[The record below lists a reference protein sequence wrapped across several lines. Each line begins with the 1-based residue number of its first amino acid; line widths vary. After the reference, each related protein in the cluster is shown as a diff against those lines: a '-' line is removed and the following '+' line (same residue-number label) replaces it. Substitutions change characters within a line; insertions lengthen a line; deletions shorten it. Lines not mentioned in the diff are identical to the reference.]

1 MGFLNIFGKE
11 KKVKK
16 ADKKPKKVE
25 KTVKKAPKKELAK
38 APAKKVNVLEIDRG
52 IWSIK
57 AAAIIEILGAPKEY
71 VVETLHAYIDKLKKE
86 KDMIVTNETISEV
99 EQKEK
104 LFTVF
109 AEIEFLA
116 KTPSRIVDFCF
127 DYMPSSIEIMEPEAI
142 RFEANKFSNF
152 MNDLQA
158 RLHQLDM
165 LVKNLR
171 AENKRLSENS
181 TLILRNNILISLKEK
196 EKDLPGISKTI
207 GIDEENTKK
216 FLDALVKQGII
227 LLKNGKYS
235 LNKAKVK
242 FSE

>member
-1 MGFLNIFGKE
+1 MGFFDIFGKG
-11 KKVKK
+11 KR
-16 ADKKPKKVE
+16 ADKKPKKID
-25 KTVKKAPKKELAK
+25 KTPKKAPKTEPK
-38 APAKKVNVLEIDRG
+38 APAKKINVLEIDREM
-52 IWSIK
+52 WPIK
-57 AAAIIEILGAPKEY
+57 AVAIIEILGAPKEY
-71 VVETLHAYIDKLKKE
+71 VVETMNTYLDKLKKE
-86 KDMIVTNETISEV
+86 KDLIITNDTISEV

-104 LFTVF
+104 LFTLF
-109 AEIEFLA
+109 AEVEFLA

-127 DYMPSSIEIMEPEAI
+127 DYMPSSLELMEPEAI

-152 MNDLQA
+152 LNDLQA

-165 LVKNLR
+165 IVKNLR

-196 EKDLPGISKTI
+196 ETDLSAISKSI
-207 GIDEENTKK
+207 GIDEDHTKK

-235 LNKAKVK
+235 LNKEKVK